1 MTGVSVS
8 DKVTMT
14 EDVPCTTS
22 WPAKMARKEAD
33 KDAMKRSE
41 RLGEL
46 FAVLVIS
53 LFGTYFIWLEVNGTG
68 FFTPTFNNLDMV
80 LFYGTLFY
88 GMVPALARASTGR
101 RNIIRP
107 FDVVGNLL
115 FIISASYF
123 LLNWPF
129 DFGHFADGLPQS
141 MQFIFS
147 WITND
152 LAQLLLML
160 GVLLTIFLAGWT
172 STQYYFVRR
181 ELQARKLGKTGAGPA
196 P

>member
-1 MTGVSVS
+1 
-8 DKVTMT
+8 MT
-14 EDVPCTTS
+14 ENVFCTTS

-33 KDAMKRSE
+33 KDAMTRSE
-41 RLGEL
+41 RIGEF

-53 LFGTYFIWLEVNGTG
+53 IFGTYFIWLEVNDTG
-68 FFTPTFNNLDMV
+68 FFTPAFNNLDMV

-88 GMVPALARASTGR
+88 GVAPALARASTGR

-115 FIISASYF
+115 FIVGASFF
-123 LLNWPF
+123 LSNWPF

-152 LAQLLLML
+152 LAQLLLLL

-172 STQYYFVRR
+172 STQYYIVRR
-181 ELQARKLGKTGAGPA
+181 ELRARKLGKTGAGPA